1 MDKTKIPNNRERII
15 KKLKKKS
22 SQRVADAI
30 IEKDKK
36 EKDIRLTNQK
46 IRTTLK

>member
-15 KKLKKKS
+15 KNKS
-22 SQRVADAI
+22 SQRVADGI

-36 EKDIRLTNQK
+36 EKGIRQTNQK